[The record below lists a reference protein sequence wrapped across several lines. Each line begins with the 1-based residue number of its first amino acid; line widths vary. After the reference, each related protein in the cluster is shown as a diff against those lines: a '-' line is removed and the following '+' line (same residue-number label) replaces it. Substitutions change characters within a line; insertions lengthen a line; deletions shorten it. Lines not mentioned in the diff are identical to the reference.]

1 MAPLCAGAAASTI
14 GDNPEPAPDGSGD
27 ARCDHR
33 RIATVHDRPY
43 RRLYRSADNRV
54 VAGVAG
60 GLAEHLRL
68 DPTIVRVAFAALAAA
83 GGAGIVAYAAFW
95 VFVPMAAPASA
106 PGRTPIATTRDQ
118 LPAILAVA
126 IGGMVLAGLAGVVF
140 DTAMA
145 WSLVV
150 VAVGLALIWR
160 QADDARRARWAS
172 SARGHAGVRLALG
185 ALFVGAGAAAFLA
198 STNELHAARE
208 GVVAIVVVLV
218 GLTLILGPWWIRLLG
233 DLTEERRERIRSE
246 ERAEVATHVHDSVL
260 QTLTLIQRH
269 AEDPG
274 EIRRLA
280 RIQERELR
288 SWLYAP
294 STTPRPEGGLV
305 AALESAAAEVEDRH
319 RVRVEV
325 VAVGDTALDDSLLAV
340 VLAAREAMVNAA
352 KFSGRDRVDVY
363 VEVEPAEVTVFVRDT
378 GDGFDP
384 GAVPADRRGIAES
397 IVGRVSRA
405 GGTATVRSNTDG
417 AGTEVELAMP
427 R

>member
-1 MAPLCAGAAASTI
+1 MPPLCDDAGSSTI
-14 GDNPEPAPDGSGD
+14 GDIPEPAPDGSGN

-33 RIATVHDRPY
+33 SIATVHDRPY
-43 RRLYRSADNRV
+43 RRLYRSADDKL
-54 VAGVAG
+54 VAGVAS
-60 GLAEHLRL
+60 GLAEHLRV
-68 DPTIVRVAFAALAAA
+68 DVMVVRIAFALLAAA
-83 GGAGIVAYAAFW
+83 GGAGILAYAAFW
-95 VFVPMAAPASA
+95 VFVPMAAPSA
-106 PGRTPIATTRDQ
+106 AGAGAQPQHTGREQ
-118 LPAILAVA
+118 LPAIVALAA
-126 IGGMVLAGLAGVVF
+126 GGMVLAGISGVVF
-140 DTAMA
+140 DSAMA

-150 VAVGLALIWR
+150 VAVGIGLIWR

-172 SARGHAGVRLALG
+172 QARSHAGLRLALG
-185 ALFVGAGAAAFLA
+185 AVFVGAGVAAFLA
-198 STNELHAARE
+198 STNELEAARD

-218 GLTLILGPWWIRLLG
+218 GLALILGPWWIRLLG

-305 AALESAAAEVEDRH
+305 AALEATAAEVEDRH

-325 VAVGDTALDDSLLAV
+325 VAVGDTALDDTLQAV

-363 VEVEPAEVTVFVRDT
+363 AEVEPAAVTVFVRDT
-378 GDGFDP
+378 GAGFDP
-384 GAVPADRRGIAES
+384 AAVPPDRRGIAES
-397 IVGRVSRA
+397 IVGRVARA
-405 GGTATVRSNTDG
+405 GGTATVRST
-417 AGTEVELAMP
+417 AETGTEVELAMP

>member
-1 MAPLCAGAAASTI
+1 MARGTRGAII
-14 GDNPEPAPDGSGD
+14 G
-27 ARCDHR
+27 

-68 DPTIVRVAFAALAAA
+68 DPTLVRVAFAALAAA
-83 GGAGIVAYAAFW
+83 GGAGIIAYAAFW
-95 VFVPMAAPASA
+95 VFVPMSSSASTA
-106 PGRTPIATTRDQ
+106 PGGAPVTTARDQ

-172 SARGHAGVRLALG
+172 SARGHAGIRLALG
-185 ALFVGAGAAAFLA
+185 AVFVGAGAAAVLA

-218 GLTLILGPWWIRLLG
+218 GLALILGPWWIRLLG

-246 ERAEVATHVHDSVL
+246 ERAEVAAHVHDSVL

-269 AEDPG
+269 ADDPG

-294 STTPRPEGGLV
+294 SAAPRPEGGLV
-305 AALESAAAEVEDRH
+305 AALEAAAAEVEDRH

-325 VAVGDTALDDSLLAV
+325 VAVGDTALDDKLGAV

-352 KFSGRDRVDVY
+352 KFSGRDHVDVY
-363 VEVEPAEVTVFVRDT
+363 AEVEPAEVTVFVRDT
-378 GDGFDP
+378 GAGFDP
-384 GAVPADRRGIAES
+384 AAVPPDRRGIAES

-405 GGTATVRSNTDG
+405 GGAATVRSSTNG
-417 AGTEVELAMP
+417 VGTEVELAMP